1 MWPPG
6 ATTGPLVKLT
16 NPDKVLYP
24 ATGTTKADVFRYYT
38 GVAEVMLPH
47 IARRPAT
54 RKRWP
59 NGVEGTA
66 FFEKELAKSAPS
78 WLHRGTLGHKSGD
91 TVYPIIDTPLGLAWI
106 AQQAALEVHVP
117 QWRFG
122 TDGRPGPANRLVFDL
137 DPGDDVTMNQLC
149 EVAHEVRDLMDDIG
163 LRVFPLTS
171 GSKGMHLYVPLNEP
185 LLSDGVAMLA
195 RRVAQQLEQSMPDL
209 VTATMTRSLRAGKVF
224 LDWSQNNAAKTT
236 IAPYSLRGRRTPTV
250 AAPRTWDEIGDPG
263 LRQLEFEEVLTR
275 VAEHG
280 DLLAGLDDQPA
291 DPLATYRSMRDARKT
306 PEPVPAPS
314 SSKPAAAKA
323 PRTSLQT
330 GNRFVIQEHRAR
342 RLHYDFRLEHNGVL
356 VSWAVPKNLPDT
368 PSVNHL
374 AVHTEDHPLEYAT
387 FEGAIPK
394 GEYGAGN
401 VAVWDSGYYQAEKFR
416 LSGAEDGKG
425 GEVIVDLHGGRISGR
440 YALIQTKGDQWLA
453 HRMKEQSLDQ
463 NAEPDP
469 DPPESAP
476 AGESRLDEYDA
487 MLATLGSVDRMT
499 AAQWAFEGKFDGYR
513 MLVEVNHGTL
523 RLKTRNGRDVT
534 REYPQ
539 LQPLASMFPGHHVV
553 LDGEAVA
560 LDSHGIP
567 NFTEMQNRARSE
579 RIEFWAFDIL
589 YLDGQSLLR
598 AKYRDRRRLLE
609 TFAEGTHLIVPPLLD
624 GDGPEALAYSRK
636 RKWEGLVAKKWDSTY
651 QPGRRSSAWIKD
663 KNWNTQEAVIGGW
676 RKGEGGRSS
685 GIGAL
690 LLGIPEGDGL
700 RFIGRVGT
708 GFTEKDLLA
717 LKSILAPLHTG
728 TSPFSPALPRAET
741 KDVTYVRP
749 ELVGEVRYGEM
760 TSDGRLRHPS
770 WRGLRADKV
779 PGEVKWEVPQ

>member
-1 MWPPG
+1 MVIDVWPPG

-24 ATGTTKADVFRYYT
+24 ATGTTKSDVFRYYT

-47 IARRPAT
+47 IAGRPAT

-66 FFEKELAKSAPS
+66 FFEKELAKSAPA

-91 TVYPIIDTPLGLAWI
+91 TVYPIIDSSVALAWI

-117 QWRFG
+117 QWRFRP
-122 TDGRPGPANRLVFDL
+122 DGRPGPANRLVFDL
-137 DPGDDVTMNQLC
+137 DPGEGITMAQLC
-149 EVAHEVRDLMDDIG
+149 EVAHELRELMDDIG
-163 LRVFPLTS
+163 LRVYPLTS
-171 GSKGMHLYVPLNEP
+171 GSKGMHLYVPLSDP
-185 LLSDGVAMLA
+185 LRSDAVAVLA

-236 IAPYSLRGRRTPTV
+236 IAPYSLRGRQTPTV
-250 AAPRTWDEIGDPG
+250 AAPWTWDEVDAAN

-280 DLLAGLDDQPA
+280 DLLAGLDDQVVDA
-291 DPLATYRSMRDARKT
+291 LTTYRSMRDARKT
-306 PEPVPAPS
+306 PEPVPAVSP
-314 SSKPAAAKA
+314 KPAE
-323 PRTSLQT
+323 

-342 RLHYDFRLEHNGVL
+342 RLHYDFRLERDGVL

-387 FEGAIPK
+387 FEGTIPK
-394 GEYGAGN
+394 GEYGAGS
-401 VAVWDSGYYQAEKFR
+401 VVVWDSGTYTAEKFR
-416 LSGAEDGKG
+416 MGTDGADGRA
-425 GEVIVDLHGGRISGR
+425 GEVIVDLNGARISGR

-453 HRMKEQSLDQ
+453 HRMKEQSAADAAAPLP
-463 NAEPDP
+463 EPQ
-469 DPPESAP
+469 AP
-476 AGESRLDEYDA
+476 QEDSKLHEYA
-487 MLATLGSVDRMT
+487 PMLATLGSVDRMT
-499 AAQWAFEGKFDGYR
+499 ADQWAFDGKFDGYR

-523 RLKTRNGRDVT
+523 RLQTRAGRDVT

-539 LQPLASMFPGHHVV
+539 LQPLAALFPGHHVI

-560 LDSHGIP
+560 LDADGNP
-567 NFTEMQNRARSE
+567 NFTEMQNRARSD

-589 YLDGQSLLR
+589 YLDGRSLMR

-609 TFAEGTHLIVPPLLD
+609 TFAEGTGLIVLPLLD

-636 RKWEGLVAKKWDSTY
+636 RKWEGVVAKKWDSAY

-690 LLGIPEGDGL
+690 LLGIPEKDGL

-708 GFTEKDLLA
+708 GFTEKDLHA
-717 LKSILAPLHTG
+717 LKSILAPLHTE
-728 TSPFSPALPRAET
+728 TSPFHPPLPRPET

-760 TSDGRLRHPS
+760 TSDDRLRHPS
-770 WRGLRADKV
+770 WRGLRPDKT
-779 PGEVKWEVPQ
+779 PAEVVWEEPH